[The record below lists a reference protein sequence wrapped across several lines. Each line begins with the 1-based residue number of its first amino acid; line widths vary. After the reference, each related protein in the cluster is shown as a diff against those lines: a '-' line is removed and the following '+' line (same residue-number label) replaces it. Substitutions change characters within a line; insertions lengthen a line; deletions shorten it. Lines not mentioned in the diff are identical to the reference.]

1 MRIHAFHHLYQQRLD
16 RSTKPFVARGS
27 KVVRCQYCQVAKK
40 DCLCA
45 YQPNVKSGVATM
57 LLLSE
62 NEVFKPSNTGRLI
75 LDVVQDGYAYQWSRT
90 EPSPCML
97 ELLEN
102 PIYQPIVVFPD
113 EYVSEPSRLI
123 KTDAANYCGDKIP
136 LLIFLD
142 GSWREARRIFNK
154 SPYLDALPVI
164 SIRPD
169 SVSQYMMRRSDNEQH
184 LATAEVASL
193 VFEEFGEVKL
203 AQTLSSWFAVFRE
216 SYMNSK
222 TRNRRDD
229 TKPALNRFIE
239 QIRNEKSL

>member
-1 MRIHAFHHLYQQRLD
+1 MRIHAFHRLYQQRLD

-27 KVVRCQYCQVAKK
+27 KVVRCQYCQVAEK

-45 YQPNVKSGVATM
+45 YQPDVNSNISAM
-57 LLLSE
+57 LILSE

-75 LDVVQDGYAYQWSRT
+75 VDTVKDGYAYQWSRT
-90 EPSPCML
+90 EPDKEML
-97 ELLEN
+97 QVLSN
-102 PIYQPIVVFPD
+102 PKYQPVVIFPD
-113 EYVSEPSRLI
+113 EYVSDETRLI
-123 KTDAANYCGDKIP
+123 KGDALALCGNKVP

-169 SVSQYMMRRSDNEQH
+169 SVSQYMMRRSENDQH

-203 AQTLSSWFAVFRE
+203 AKTLSSWFAVFRE

-239 QIRNEKSL
+239 EIRNEKPV

>member
-27 KVVRCQYCQVAKK
+27 KVVRCKYCQVAEK

-45 YQPNVKSGVATM
+45 HQPDVESGVSAM

-75 LDVVQDGYAYQWSRT
+75 LDVVKDGYAYQWSRT
-90 EPSPCML
+90 EPSSEML
-97 ELLEN
+97 ALLNN
-102 PIYQPIVVFPD
+102 PKYQPIVVFPD
-113 EYVSEPSRLI
+113 EYVNEPARLI
-123 KTDAANYCGDKIP
+123 KQEASKFCEGKTP

-164 SIRPD
+164 SINPD
-169 SVSQYMMRRSDNEQH
+169 TVSQYMMRRSDNEQH

-193 VFEEFGEVKL
+193 VFEQFGEVKL

-222 TRNRRDD
+222 TRNRPDEA
-229 TKPALNRFIE
+229 KPALNRFIDE
-239 QIRNEKSL
+239 VRNEKPI